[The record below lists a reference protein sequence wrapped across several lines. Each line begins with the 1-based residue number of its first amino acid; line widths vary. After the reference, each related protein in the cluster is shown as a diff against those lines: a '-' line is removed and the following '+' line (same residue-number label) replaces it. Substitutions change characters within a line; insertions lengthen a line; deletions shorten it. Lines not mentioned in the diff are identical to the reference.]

1 MPEKH
6 EANLIEILLARNEY
20 AFWNI
25 ADFAKRERCRTINT
39 ITWGMGELK
48 KTSIVYLF
56 HESIQSYLP

>member
-25 ADFAKRERCRTINT
+25 ADFAKCERCRTINT
-39 ITWGMGELK
+39 ITLGMGELK
-48 KTSIVYLF
+48 KLV
-56 HESIQSYLP
+56 

>member
-25 ADFAKRERCRTINT
+25 ADFAKCERCRTINT
-39 ITWGMGELK
+39 ITLGMGEL

-56 HESIQSYLP
+56 QESIQSYLP